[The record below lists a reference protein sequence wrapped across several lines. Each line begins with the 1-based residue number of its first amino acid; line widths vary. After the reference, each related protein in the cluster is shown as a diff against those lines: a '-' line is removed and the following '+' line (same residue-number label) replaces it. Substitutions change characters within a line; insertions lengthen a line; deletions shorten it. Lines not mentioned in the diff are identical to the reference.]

1 MEENTMNVDVALPLK
16 GTFAIQHKLM
26 SEFAGGIS
34 SLHNSWTP
42 SFPYPFDTMS
52 LPEVRV
58 SMQENITVVFLK
70 IAPEISSARW
80 LNQTVPE
87 LVRLLWLPE
96 GWNSDNPERINP
108 RAVEKILMLLLAI
121 LESDSPPPIVVP
133 TTRGGIQVE
142 WHQNG
147 IDLEIESFNSSKVE
161 YYFSD
166 SKGEKEGTI
175 EDDPAIL
182 KRFTSRLKTSSCS
195 SRV

>member
-1 MEENTMNVDVALPLK
+1 MSMSTDVALPLK
-16 GTFAIQHKLM
+16 GTFEIQNKLKPD
-26 SEFAGGIS
+26 FAGGIS

-42 SFPYPFDTMS
+42 AFPYPFDTMS

-58 SMQENITVVFLK
+58 SMRENITFVSLR
-70 IAPEISSARW
+70 IAQEISSAKW
-80 LNQTVPE
+80 LDQTVSE

-108 RAVEKILMLLLAI
+108 RAVERILELLLAI

-133 TTRGGIQVE
+133 TTRAGVQVE

-166 SKGEKEGTI
+166 SRGEKEGTI
-175 EDDPAIL
+175 ADDPTIL
-182 KRFTSRLKTSSCS
+182 KQFTSRLKTTRCS
-195 SRV
+195 QRV